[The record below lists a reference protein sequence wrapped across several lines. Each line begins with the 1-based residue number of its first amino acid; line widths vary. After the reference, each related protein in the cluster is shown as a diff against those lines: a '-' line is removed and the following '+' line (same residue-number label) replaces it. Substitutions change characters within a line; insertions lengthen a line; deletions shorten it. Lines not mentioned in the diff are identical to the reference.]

1 MPKITR
7 QSHNHLRYAANPL
20 AMPASISTTTS
31 QMAYYNGRSNSNMAA
46 AASYYEPLSATHTQP
61 PMTLPSFDPYAVA
74 PPPPPAI
81 TIPANNF
88 SHGLPTPSHPHRASS
103 GAWSAEEDQTLLAAR
118 AQGLNWSSIQSTHFP
133 SKTSNAC
140 RKRHERLMERRGADD
155 WDARKLERLAQ
166 EYMKVRKEIWQPL
179 ARITGEKW
187 NVVEQKIMANGIK
200 NLQSAARH
208 AARRERADAGHSN
221 AAYDDDSGVSGMT
234 PMDEQ
239 ELQYSSPSS
248 AGISAGGSAGGSAYG
263 AVTASMHH
271 PNATA
276 YANHGGYYVGPGQ
289 HQHTH
294 GYSNSV
300 SSTHTAGYTQNHAE
314 DSHSPSPY
322 LGHGQRLPSVEMGI
336 GSLIHRGS
344 GSGHHGV

>member
-1 MPKITR
+1 
-7 QSHNHLRYAANPL
+7 
-20 AMPASISTTTS
+20 
-31 QMAYYNGRSNSNMAA
+31 MAA

-74 PPPPPAI
+74 PPPPPPI
-81 TIPANNF
+81 SIPGNNF

-187 NVVEQKIMANGIK
+187 NVVEQKVRKKYLVQNIRGPLTLMK
-200 NLQSAARH
+200 
-208 AARRERADAGHSN
+208 
-221 AAYDDDSGVSGMT
+221 GMT
-234 PMDEQ
+234 PRTD
-239 ELQYSSPSS
+239 
-248 AGISAGGSAGGSAYG
+248 
-263 AVTASMHH
+263 
-271 PNATA
+271 
-276 YANHGGYYVGPGQ
+276 
-289 HQHTH
+289 
-294 GYSNSV
+294 
-300 SSTHTAGYTQNHAE
+300 
-314 DSHSPSPY
+314 
-322 LGHGQRLPSVEMGI
+322 HGQRHQKPAVGCSPC
-336 GSLIHRGS
+336 GST
-344 GSGHHGV
+344 